1 MPSPKQE
8 GGSKMEQTSSE
19 MSAWKEINW
28 RRLTDLNIERLKS
41 LMKTDGVD
49 ALFVHRIDNFQYVTG
64 YMNPTHYNLMFYT
77 LRQGAIVLAKE
88 EQPVMLA
95 GAADIFDIK
104 SFWWIKDAR
113 PMPWGLEPW
122 PEIIR
127 QVLHDYGLKSGK
139 IAVDPDT
146 TFGVMDG
153 LRKEM
158 GKNYT
163 IVSAESILEEAK
175 GVKNVEE
182 IKVIRRAASLAS
194 GMVVTAKNAI
204 REGAR
209 EIDVSLEAD
218 RTLLKMEPL
227 AYPSFKTTIASGER
241 AAYLDRIPSTKVI
254 GRGEIVMIDAGC
266 RYMGYYSEFSR
277 HVMVGKP
284 TEEQKKLYRAAF
296 ESEQQAVKAIRPGVK
311 ASVVD
316 RIARQVIEDAGF
328 GPYQHAHYTG
338 HGHGLG
344 IHDAP
349 IVGDPKQKKEYV
361 FEPGMVVAIEPGIFK
376 PGVGGVREE
385 DVVLVTETGHEIL
398 SKVGYEEKLL
408 E

>member
-1 MPSPKQE
+1 
-8 GGSKMEQTSSE
+8 MEQASSE

-28 RRLTDLNIERLKS
+28 RKLTDLNIERLKS
-41 LMKTDGVD
+41 LMKADDVD
-49 ALFVHRIDNFQYVTG
+49 ALFVHRVDNFQYVTG
-64 YMNPTHYNLMFYT
+64 YMNPTHYNLMFYM

-146 TFGVMDG
+146 TFVLMDG

-163 IVSAESILEEAK
+163 IVSAESILDQAK

-194 GMVVTAKNAI
+194 GMVVAAKNAI

-218 RTLLKMEPL
+218 RTLTKMEPL

-385 DVVLVTETGHEIL
+385 DVVLVTETGHEVL
-398 SKVGYEEKLL
+398 SKVGYEDKLL